1 MTKRCDQ
8 VVNCRDKSDEE
19 ECALLVIEGNYNKK
33 VAPFEVE
40 SITENVIPAKV
51 NISITLFNVID
62 IKEVNHII
70 SLKFGI
76 NLEWYENRAEYHNLK
91 QQESFNSFSDE
102 EIGRIWIPY
111 VIYKNTDNNE
121 AVQLADGVKTTI
133 SVTMEGDFARSG
145 MDVVDEIEIFRGN
158 DNKLTMN
165 QTYSKEF
172 QCTYLIQWFPF
183 DTQVCYIHMV
193 LPEFDLKTVVLV
205 PDKIIMES
213 GTELTQYFI
222 QEWTLTYKEE
232 NNADKGVKMQ
242 IIFKRRLTN
251 EVLTTYLPT
260 VLLMLI
266 VYATTYFKQFFF
278 EAALTVNLTVML
290 FISVMEKL
298 PLYLLHQNGGYLA
311 HLWDLDSFL

>member
-1 MTKRCDQ
+1 
-8 VVNCRDKSDEE
+8 
-19 ECALLVIEGNYNKK
+19 
-33 VAPFEVE
+33 
-40 SITENVIPAKV
+40 
-51 NISITLFNVID
+51 
-62 IKEVNHII
+62 
-70 SLKFGI
+70 
-76 NLEWYENRAEYHNLK
+76 
-91 QQESFNSFSDE
+91 
-102 EIGRIWIPY
+102 
-111 VIYKNTDNNE
+111 
-121 AVQLADGVKTTI
+121 
-133 SVTMEGDFARSG
+133 
-145 MDVVDEIEIFRGN
+145 MDVVDEIEIFKGS

-172 QCTYLIQWFPF
+172 HCTYLIQWFPF
-183 DTQVCYIHMV
+183 DTQVCSIHMV
-193 LPEFDLKTVVLV
+193 LPEFDLKTVILV

-290 FISVMEKL
+290 VVTTLFISVMEKL
-298 PLYLLHQNGGYLA
+298 PPTSYIRMVDIWLIYGILIPFCEVAILTIKEYNNLEKEQSVNHHGSVREVSNISNEEKKTVKTQAYSVNKTCFRYLL
-311 HLWDLDSFL
+311 